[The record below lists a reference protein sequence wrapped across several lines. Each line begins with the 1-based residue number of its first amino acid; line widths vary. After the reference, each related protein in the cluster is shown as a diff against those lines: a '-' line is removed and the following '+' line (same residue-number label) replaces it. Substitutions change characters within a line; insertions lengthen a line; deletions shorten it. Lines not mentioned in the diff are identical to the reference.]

1 MADVRQIKRG
11 LVFLDEWHVGVS
23 VDRRFSEAE
32 VEEFR
37 RQVTMELALWALGL
51 AGRLGVPTSRLR
63 VDVEQ

>member
-1 MADVRQIKRG
+1 MADDRQPKRG
-11 LVFLDEWHVGVS
+11 LVLLDEWQVGVS

-37 RQVTMELALWALGL
+37 RQVTKELALRAVGL

-63 VDVEQ
+63 VNVRQ